1 MLNSSDECNQSGDRV
16 AKISNLDATEI
27 NQRINGLSDWSIK
40 DGKLYRQV
48 VCKDFVS
55 AFGFMT
61 QVALLAEKANH
72 HPEWFNVYKT
82 VDIYLTTH
90 EAGGI
95 STRDFELAAAI
106 DALL

>member
-1 MLNSSDECNQSGDRV
+1 M
-16 AKISNLDATEI
+16 AKISKLDAAEI
-27 NQRINGLSDWSIK
+27 DQRVEQLSEWSIK
-40 DGKLYRQV
+40 EGKLYRQV

-55 AFGFMT
+55 AFAFMT
-61 QVALLAEKANH
+61 SVALLAEKADH
-72 HPEWFNVYKT
+72 HPEWSNVYKT

-95 STRDFELAAAI
+95 SERDFGLAAAI

>member
-1 MLNSSDECNQSGDRV
+1 M
-16 AKISNLDATEI
+16 AKISKLDATEI
-27 NQRINGLSDWSIK
+27 DQRVSDLGEWSIK

-72 HPEWFNVYKT
+72 HPEWSNVYKT

-90 EAGGI
+90 EASGI

-106 DALL
+106 NALL

>member
-1 MLNSSDECNQSGDRV
+1 M
-16 AKISNLDATEI
+16 AKISKLGTTEI
-27 NQRINGLSDWSIK
+27 GERLKELSHWSIK
-40 DGKLYRQV
+40 EGKLYRQV

-72 HPEWFNVYKT
+72 HPEWSNVYKT

-95 STRDFELAAAI
+95 SSRDFDLAAAI
-106 DALL
+106 DTLLS